1 MAEYRASL
9 LIDFD
14 LKQLPNMK
22 GKSINLNPAA
32 APGSAGLGALG
43 SSADLCCKKS
53 KFWNQK
59 LLKKDLC
66 CFFICVESM
75 KELFCGSEFLQNW
88 GVCVYPSFAF
98 LC

>member
-1 MAEYRASL
+1 MAEYRALL
-9 LIDFD
+9 LIEFD
-14 LKQLPNMK
+14 LNQLPNMK

-43 SSADLCCKKS
+43 SPADLCCKKS
-53 KFWNQK
+53 KFCNQK

-66 CFFICVESM
+66 CIFTCVESM

-88 GVCVYPSFAF
+88 GFCVYPSFAF